1 MYPNGSEVMR
11 EQQQHLH
18 KPYGCAAVGI
28 ISPQEYPT
36 TAASM

>member
-1 MYPNGSEVMR
+1 MYTNGLEVMR

-28 ISPQEYPT
+28 MT
-36 TAASM
+36 RLGNHN